1 LLDGSKDFGAA
12 MVNRIH
18 FAFLNLGHLYD
29 HLFLLIFATAA
40 ALSLSHEWGMSYA
53 DLIPYATPGFVAFG
67 AFSVPAGWIADK
79 WSRKG
84 MMVIFFLG
92 IGLCSILTSLAKSPI
107 QIGIGIFSIGLFAGI
122 YHPVGLA
129 LVVQGRE
136 KAGVPLAI
144 NGIFGNM
151 GVACAALMTGFLI
164 DLAGWRSAFIWPG
177 LVSIATGLIYAG
189 FLYLYRNEQPEE
201 VYKDAKAKKTNNT
214 LLLNRR
220 LLIRVFVI
228 IFVSTAIGGFLFQS
242 TTFALPKIFDE
253 RLGELGISATLIG
266 WYAFIVFAIAAF
278 GQLIVG
284 FMVDHFSIRL
294 VFVFVAALQAIFLAM
309 MAGLTGW
316 SALFI
321 ATAFMLV
328 VFGQIPINDV
338 LISRI
343 IQSQWR
349 SRVYAF
355 RYIVTF
361 SVMASSLPIIALIHA
376 RWGFDSLFIVLS
388 SAAACVFIS
397 VLMLPRALS
406 RKRSI

>member
-1 LLDGSKDFGAA
+1 

-29 HLFLLIFATAA
+29 HLLMLVFATTA
-40 ALSLSHEWGMSYA
+40 ALSLSHEWGMTYA
-53 DLIPYATPGFVAFG
+53 ELIPYATPGFVAFG
-67 AFSVPAGWIADK
+67 TCSVPAGWIADK

-84 MMVIFFLG
+84 MMVIFFIG
-92 IGLCSILTSLAKSPI
+92 IGLSSVLTSLAKTPI

-151 GVACAALMTGFLI
+151 GVACAALITGFLI
-164 DLAGWRSAFIWPG
+164 DHAGWRSAFVWPG
-177 LVSIATGLIYAG
+177 IVSIATGIIYAG
-189 FLYLYRNEQPEE
+189 FLYLDRGEGF
-201 VYKDAKAKKTNNT
+201 DKAHKGVETQKTNHT
-214 LLLNRR
+214 VFLNRG
-220 LLIRVFVI
+220 LLIRVFVV
-228 IFVSTAIGGFLFQS
+228 IFASTAIGGLLFQS

-284 FMVDHFSIRL
+284 FLVDHFSIRL
-294 VFVFVAALQAIFLAM
+294 VFVFVAALQAIFLAAM
-309 MAGLTGW
+309 PGLTGW
-316 SALFI
+316 SAIFI
-321 ATAFMLV
+321 ATTFMLV

-343 IQSQWR
+343 TQSQWR

-355 RYIVTF
+355 R
-361 SVMASSLPIIALIHA
+361 
-376 RWGFDSLFIVLS
+376 
-388 SAAACVFIS
+388 
-397 VLMLPRALS
+397 
-406 RKRSI
+406 

>member
-1 LLDGSKDFGAA
+1 

-29 HLFLLIFATAA
+29 HLFMLIFATAA
-40 ALSLSHEWGMSYA
+40 ALSLAQEWGMNYA
-53 DLIPYATPGFVAFG
+53 ELIPYATPGFVAFG
-67 AFSVPAGWIADK
+67 AFSLPAGWLADR

-84 MMVIFFLG
+84 MMVIFFIG
-92 IGLCSILTSLAKSPI
+92 IGLSSILTSLAKSPI
-107 QIGIGIFSIGLFAGI
+107 QIGMGIFFIGLFASI

-151 GVACAALMTGFLI
+151 GVACAALITGFFI
-164 DLAGWRSAFIWPG
+164 DQAGWRSAFIWPG
-177 LVSIATGLIYAG
+177 IISITTGVLYAVVFCMHRG
-189 FLYLYRNEQPEE
+189 EGSGAVHKSSGTVKFN
-201 VYKDAKAKKTNNT
+201 DAD
-214 LLLNRR
+214 LLNRR

-228 IFVSTAIGGFLFQS
+228 IFVSTAIGGLLFQS

-253 RLGELGISATLIG
+253 RLGQFQISATLIG
-266 WYAFIVFAIAAF
+266 WSAFVVFTIAAF

-284 FMVDHFSIRL
+284 YLIDRFSIRL
-294 VFVFVAALQAIFLAM
+294 VFMFVAALQAVFFAVM
-309 MAGLTGW
+309 PGLTGW
-316 SALFI
+316 SALFV
-321 ATAFMLV
+321 AAAFMLV

-338 LISRI
+338 LIKRI
-343 IQSQWR
+343 TQSHWR

-361 SVMASSLPIIALIHA
+361 SVMASSLPVISLIHA
-376 RWGFDSLFIVLS
+376 RWGFDRLFIVLS
-388 SAAACVFIS
+388 IAATCIFVS

-406 RKRSI
+406 RKDLH